1 VKKNILRSYVTGIKD
16 QSHGEGFSKIL
27 RYFFPE
33 FVTAI
38 ILYSLPLLIDARW
51 IAHLQSTSAFATLG
65 ITNTILHSITKI
77 AEGLSVGTI
86 VMTGQ
91 LNGMGSTKQV
101 GRALTNAFWTTIIVG
116 ALVSCVLYFG
126 AYRLYAW
133 YRLPEAMVV
142 LGAPFLRVRAIGVF
156 FTFVYFALIG
166 FMRGIKD
173 TRTPMMIFI
182 AGCVLFLFFD
192 YALIF
197 GAFGFPAWG
206 LMGSAVASVIQSIV
220 MCLIALF
227 YVLKNSTLRT
237 YQIQLFSAFTSTKS
251 VWELCKLSLPV
262 VIDKAALSW
271 SYVWLGYC
279 LAPMGTCVLASF
291 AVVKDLERFALLPAI
306 AFAQVITFLVS
317 NDYGRHDWDGIK
329 TNSKKIIFM
338 ASISVLGILYLCSLW
353 PVEIIRM
360 FDFKGEFTVF
370 AAKMFPVVSILA
382 FFDVLQLI
390 LAGALRGAANVQVV
404 MWTRLLVCAGF
415 FAPLAYMF
423 SRITTPHILIKCV
436 LVYSCLYIGNA
447 VMGLVYI
454 RRFRAEA
461 WKTKSIEVE
470 A

>member
-1 VKKNILRSYVTGIKD
+1 MKKNIFSSYLTGIKD
-16 QSHGEGFSKIL
+16 RSHGEGFAKIL

-33 FVTAI
+33 FVTAV
-38 ILYSLPLLIDARW
+38 ILYSLPMLIDARW
-51 IAHLQSTSAFATLG
+51 IAHLQSTSAYATLG
-65 ITNTILHSITKI
+65 ITNTILHSIIKI
-77 AEGLSVGTI
+77 AEGLSVATI

-91 LNGMGSTKQV
+91 LNGMGELKRV
-101 GRALTNAFWTTIIVG
+101 GKALVHAFWTTIIVG
-116 ALVSCVLYFG
+116 GLVSAVLYFG
-126 AYRLYAW
+126 AYRLYMW
-133 YRLPEAMVV
+133 YRLPEAMIV
-142 LGAPFLRVRAIGVF
+142 LGAPFLKVRAIGIF
-156 FTFVYFALIG
+156 FTFVYFGLIG

-182 AGCVLFLFFD
+182 VGCALFLFFD

-197 GAFGFPAWG
+197 GAFGFPQWG
-206 LMGSAVASVIQSIV
+206 LLGSAVASVIQSV
-220 MCLIALF
+220 SMCLFALY
-227 YVLKNSTLRT
+227 YVVQNKTLKQ
-237 YQIQLFSAFTSTKS
+237 YEIKLFSVFTSTRS
-251 VWELCKLSLPV
+251 MWELCKLSVPV

-317 NDYGRHDWDGIK
+317 NDYGRHDWEGIK

-338 ASISVLGILYLCSLW
+338 ASISVLGILYVCSLW
-353 PVEIIRM
+353 PSDIIKL

-423 SRITTPHILIKCV
+423 SRIDTPHILIKCV

-454 RRFRAEA
+454 KRFRAEA

>member
-1 VKKNILRSYVTGIKD
+1 MCL
-16 QSHGEGFSKIL
+16 
-27 RYFFPE
+27 
-33 FVTAI
+33 
-38 ILYSLPLLIDARW
+38 
-51 IAHLQSTSAFATLG
+51 
-65 ITNTILHSITKI
+65 
-77 AEGLSVGTI
+77 
-86 VMTGQ
+86 
-91 LNGMGSTKQV
+91 
-101 GRALTNAFWTTIIVG
+101 
-116 ALVSCVLYFG
+116 
-126 AYRLYAW
+126 
-133 YRLPEAMVV
+133 
-142 LGAPFLRVRAIGVF
+142 
-156 FTFVYFALIG
+156 FALYYVVQNKTLKQYE
-166 FMRGIKD
+166 IK
-173 TRTPMMIFI
+173 
-182 AGCVLFLFFD
+182 
-192 YALIF
+192 
-197 GAFGFPAWG
+197 
-206 LMGSAVASVIQSIV
+206 
-220 MCLIALF
+220 
-227 YVLKNSTLRT
+227 
-237 YQIQLFSAFTSTKS
+237 LFSVFTSTRS
-251 VWELCKLSLPV
+251 MWELCKLSVPV

-317 NDYGRHDWDGIK
+317 NDYGRHDWEGIK

-338 ASISVLGILYLCSLW
+338 ASISVLGLLYVCSLW
-353 PVEIIRM
+353 PSDIIKL

-370 AAKMFPVVSILA
+370 AAKMFPVVRILA

-423 SRITTPHILIKCV
+423 SRIDTPHILIKCV

-454 RRFRAEA
+454 KRFRAEA

>member
-1 VKKNILRSYVTGIKD
+1 MTGIKD

-27 RYFFPE
+27 SYFFPE
-33 FVTAI
+33 FVTAV

-51 IAHLQSTSAFATLG
+51 IAHLQSTSAYATLG
-65 ITNTILHSITKI
+65 ITNTLLHSIIKI

-91 LNGMGSTKQV
+91 LNGRGEVKQV
-101 GRALTNAFWTTIIVG
+101 GRAVINAFWTTVIVG
-116 ALVSCVLYFG
+116 LVVSTALYFG
-126 AYRLYAW
+126 AYHLYEW
-133 YRLPEAMVV
+133 YRLPDAMIV
-142 LGAPFLRVRAIGVF
+142 LGVPFLKVRAIGIF

-173 TRTPMMIFI
+173 TKTPMMIFI
-182 AGCVLFLFFD
+182 VGCILFLFFD

-197 GAFGFPAWG
+197 GAFGFPALG
-206 LMGSAVASVIQSIV
+206 LMGSAIASVIQSVIMCVLALYYV
-220 MCLIALF
+220 MRNKALAQ
-227 YVLKNSTLRT
+227 
-237 YQIQLFSAFTSTKS
+237 YQIHFFSAFTSTKS
-251 VWELCKLSLPV
+251 IWELCKLSVPV

-291 AVVKDLERFALLPAI
+291 SVVKDLERFALLPAI
-306 AFAQVITFLVS
+306 AFAQVITLLVS
-317 NDYGRHDWDGIK
+317 NDYGKRDWEGIK
-329 TNSKKIIFM
+329 TNCKKIIFM
-338 ASISVLGILYLCSLW
+338 SSISVLSILYLCSLW
-353 PVEIIRM
+353 PSDIIKM

-370 AAKMFPVVSILA
+370 AAKMFPAVSILA

-390 LAGALRGAANVQVV
+390 LAGALRGAANVQTV

-415 FAPLAYMF
+415 FAPLSYYV
-423 SRITTPHILIKCV
+423 SRIDTPHILIKCI

-447 VMGLVYI
+447 VMGLLYI

-461 WKTKSIEVE
+461 WKNKTIEVD